1 MLIEYGH
8 ADAGGRSRLVALEQ
22 GEQFRAQTIAAGCS
36 DGVHG
41 EEWDHD
47 LPKLH
52 ERRIIAVTVICQ
64 IERRHL
70 WSLECR
76 PGANTPL
83 HDSELARRPDAP
95 ILRQQT
101 ECGGDV

>member
-1 MLIEYGH
+1 MLIGYGH

-52 ERRIIAVTVICQ
+52 ERRIIAVAVICQ
-64 IERRHL
+64 IEA
-70 WSLECR
+70 
-76 PGANTPL
+76 PTPL
-83 HDSELARRPDAP
+83 ELGMSGWRKHSAS
-95 ILRQQT
+95 
-101 ECGGDV
+101 